1 LKGVEELVKAHHIRA
16 EVVAHVRVEAPHDTV
31 RLDTELPTTEEAQVQ
46 RSLASGSP
54 AVWPIRVTTPS
65 RDTLTFTRPFPK
77 VWRVIVLLQRRGRE
91 RKLPYGIGCDFC
103 TLIPAN

>member
-1 LKGVEELVKAHHIRA
+1 MKA
-16 EVVAHVRVEAPHDTV
+16 V
-31 RLDTELPTTEEAQVQ
+31 RLVEIGHPFRRKRYIPLVVS
-46 RSLASGSP
+46 SLL
-54 AVWPIRVTTPS
+54 WPIRVTTPS
-65 RDTLTFTRPFPK
+65 RDTLAFTRPFPK